1 MPKEK
6 EEEKAGFFSRL
17 KKGLRKTHDEL
28 NEKVVRATT
37 LRMKLDDVMMEELEE
52 ALISSDIGM
61 PTTLALIDSLNNALK
76 RKDVTKPEDVTPF
89 LRKEIETLVSVGAES
104 AESMQSVTAVGQVHG
119 PVKGSPHV
127 ILVVG
132 VNGSGKTTT
141 VGKLAHY
148 HGNKGKSV
156 ILGASDTFRAAAD
169 DQLVEWSRRAGC
181 DIVKHHPGSDPSAV
195 AFDAI
200 KAAVARK
207 RDVLIVDTAGRLHT
221 RTNLMEE
228 LKKIR
233 RIIARELEG
242 APHETLLVVDG
253 TTGQN
258 TINQVKEFNA
268 MIPLTG
274 IVITKLDGTSKGGAV
289 VGIIHETKTPVKF
302 LGIGEKIGDLQPF
315 DPRLFAEAL
324 I

>member
-6 EEEKAGFFSRL
+6 EGEEEGNKAGFFSRL

-89 LRKEIETLVSVGAES
+89 LRKEIEALASVS
-104 AESMQSVTAVGQVHG
+104 AVGQVHG

-148 HGNKGKSV
+148 HGNRGKSV

-169 DQLVEWSRRAGC
+169 EQLVEWSRRAGC

-233 RIIARELEG
+233 KIIARELEG

-258 TINQVKEFNA
+258 TINQVREFNA

-302 LGIGEKIGDLQPF
+302 LGIGEKIDDLQPF

>member
-6 EEEKAGFFSRL
+6 EGEEEGNKAGFFSRL

-89 LRKEIETLVSVGAES
+89 LRKEIEALVSVS
-104 AESMQSVTAVGQVHG
+104 AVGQVHG

-148 HGNKGKSV
+148 HGNRGKSV

-169 DQLVEWSRRAGC
+169 EQLVEWSSRAGC

-233 RIIARELEG
+233 KIIARELEG

-258 TINQVKEFNA
+258 TINQVREFNA

>member
-1 MPKEK
+1 MPKENDEEK
-6 EEEKAGFFSRL
+6 EGKKAGFFSSL
-17 KKGLRKTHDEL
+17 KKGLRKTHDKL

-37 LRMKLDDVMMEELEE
+37 LRMKLDDVMLEELEE

-76 RKDVTKPEDVTPF
+76 RKDVMKPEDVTPF
-89 LRKEIETLVSVGAES
+89 LRKEIEALVSVGADE
-104 AESMQSVTAVGQVHG
+104 
-119 PVKGSPHV
+119 PVMGSPHV

-148 HGNKGKSV
+148 HGKQGKSV

-169 DQLVEWSRRAGC
+169 DQLAEWSRRAGC
-181 DIVKHHPGSDPSAV
+181 EIVKHHPGSDPSAV

-228 LKKIR
+228 LKKVR

-289 VGIIHETKTPVKF
+289 VGIINETKTPVKF
-302 LGIGEKIGDLQPF
+302 LGMGEKIDDLQPF
-315 DPRLFAEAL
+315 EPRLFAEAL